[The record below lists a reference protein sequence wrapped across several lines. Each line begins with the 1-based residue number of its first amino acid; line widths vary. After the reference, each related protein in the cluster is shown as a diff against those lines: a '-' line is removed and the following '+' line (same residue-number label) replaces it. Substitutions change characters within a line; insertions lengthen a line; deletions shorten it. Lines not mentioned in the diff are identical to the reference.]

1 MSQLKVYRIRKLN
14 AEFEMPGDKS
24 MSHRA
29 IMFAG
34 LADGPTRVTGFLP
47 SEDCLCTLHAMQAL
61 GVEIDSID
69 DTTHIVQG
77 RDAHFL
83 APGEPLDCG
92 NSGTTMRLLTGLLA
106 AQPFTTR
113 LFGDASLT
121 KRPMKRVKEPLE
133 RMGARIRCE
142 GANDRPPL
150 EITGGPL
157 QGIDYTTPVASAQL
171 KSALLLAGLQA
182 SGKTRV
188 TEPTASRDH
197 TERMLRHFHAHLDI
211 EGHSVTVHG
220 GTRLHG
226 QDFHVPGDFSSSA
239 FWLVAAAAL
248 PGARLKITKVGLNPT
263 RTGLL
268 NVLLRMGAQLRES
281 IESDSTEPCGTL
293 EIIEGGPLKG
303 TEIGGDEIP
312 NVIDEIPIIA
322 VAAALAQGRTVI
334 KDAAELRVKESDRLA
349 AIATNFRAFGVPIEE
364 TPDGL
369 IIEGGAPLHA
379 AKVPSYGDHRIAMAS
394 AILGLFADGVSIIED
409 TACIRTSYPTFEKHL
424 GEILDGDTSS
434 KFAVKW
440 PFKRSQTKAP
450 SKPEQGNPEPTSESG
465 APLT

>member
-1 MSQLKVYRIRKLN
+1 MAHIKVYRIRKFN

-29 IMFAG
+29 IMFASM
-34 LADGPTRVTGFLP
+34 ADGPTRVSGFLP
-47 SEDCLCTLHAMQAL
+47 SEDCLSTLHAMQAL

-69 DTTHIVQG
+69 ATTHLVQG
-77 RDAHFL
+77 RNARFL

-133 RMGARIRCE
+133 RMGASIHCE
-142 GANDRPPL
+142 GAHDRPPL

-157 QGIDYTTPVASAQL
+157 QGIDYKTPVASAQL

-182 SGKTRV
+182 TGKTRV

-197 TERMLRHFHAHLDI
+197 TERMLRHFHANLLI
-211 EGHSVTVHG
+211 EGKSITVHG
-220 GTRLHG
+220 GTGLHG
-226 QDFHVPGDFSSSA
+226 EDFHVPGDFSSAA

-248 PGARLKITKVGLNPT
+248 PGARLKITNVGLNPT

-281 IESDSTEPCGTL
+281 VASDALEPCGTL
-293 EIIEGGPLKG
+293 EIIEGTQLKG
-303 TEIGGDEIP
+303 TEIGGAEIA
-312 NVIDEIPIIA
+312 NVIDEIPILA

-349 AIATNFRAFGVPIEE
+349 AIATNFRAFGVSIEE

-369 IIEGGAPLHA
+369 IIQGGAPLHA
-379 AKVPSYGDHRIAMAS
+379 ARVPSYGDHRIAMAS
-394 AILGLFADGVSIIED
+394 AILGLFAEGASIIED

-424 GEILDGDTSS
+424 TEILDGDTAS

-440 PFKRSQTKAP
+440 PFKRTRVKKTPQTEPEIP
-450 SKPEQGNPEPTSESG
+450 SSSP
-465 APLT
+465 

>member
-1 MSQLKVYRIRKLN
+1 
-14 AEFEMPGDKS
+14 

-47 SEDCLCTLHAMQAL
+47 SEDCLSTLHAMQAL
-61 GVEIDSID
+61 GVEIDSVD
-69 DTTHIVQG
+69 ATTHIVQG
-77 RDAHFL
+77 RAGKLL
-83 APGEPLDCG
+83 APAEPLDCG
-92 NSGTTMRLLTGLLA
+92 NSGTTMRLLSGILA
-106 AQPFTTR
+106 GQPFTSR
-113 LFGDASLT
+113 LFGDASLS

-133 RMGARIRCE
+133 RMGAVIRCE

-157 QGIDYTTPVASAQL
+157 RGIDYTTPVASAQL

-197 TERMLRHFHAHLDI
+197 TERMLRHFHAHLVI

-226 QDFHVPGDFSSSA
+226 QDFHVPGDFSSAA
-239 FWLVAAAAL
+239 FWLVAAAAM
-248 PGARLKITKVGLNPT
+248 PGARLKITNVGLNPT

-268 NVLLRMGAQLRES
+268 NVLLRMGAQIRES
-281 IESDSTEPCGTL
+281 VGSEAVEPCGTL
-293 EIIEGGPLKG
+293 EITEGAQLKG
-303 TEIGGDEIP
+303 TEIGGAEIP
-312 NVIDEIPIIA
+312 NVIDEIPILA
-322 VAAALAQGRTVI
+322 VAAALAKGRTVI

-394 AILGLFADGVSIIED
+394 AILGLFADGASIIED
-409 TACIRTSYPTFEKHL
+409 TACIHTSYPTFEKHL
-424 GEILDGDTSS
+424 AEILDADTSS

-440 PFKRSQTKAP
+440 PFKRTRVKAAKAP
-450 SKPEQGNPEPTSESG
+450 TPATG
-465 APLT
+465 AGD